1 MNRTITIAI
10 VAAAAALIAGVTAFA
25 VSRGGDHMDGA
36 NDGHTMG
43 QTMGD
48 GGPMWTGETMQMGD
62 MPGMTMREN
71 GAMVMD
77 DQAFLAMMIPHHR
90 MAVDMAKI
98 AVERGK
104 DPETLTMA
112 RRVIADQTAEIAEM
126 RAWYREW
133 FGSQPPDMPMSGA
146 MAMMGMS
153 MNTDELR
160 TSGEPDRT
168 FLRMMI
174 PHHAGALLMADAV
187 LAGDTRSEV
196 ERLARGIVAAQA
208 TEIGAM
214 QEMRQRLAPPLG

>member
-25 VSRGGDHMDGA
+25 VSRDGDHMDD
-36 NDGHTMG
+36 DGGHAMG
-43 QTMGD
+43 RTMGD
-48 GGPMWTGETMQMGD
+48 GGPMWTGETMPMGG

-71 GAMVMD
+71 GTMVMD
-77 DQAFLAMMIPHHR
+77 DQAFLAMMIPHHQ

-98 AVERGK
+98 AVERGR
-104 DPETLTMA
+104 DTETVAMA
-112 RRVIADQTAEIAEM
+112 RRVIADQTAEIGEM
-126 RAWYREW
+126 RTWYREW
-133 FGSQPPDMPMSGA
+133 FGSAPPAVPMSGA

-153 MNTDELR
+153 MDMDELR
-160 TSGEPDRT
+160 ATGEVDRT

-187 LAGDTRSEV
+187 LAGEPRPRV
-196 ERLARGIVAAQA
+196 GRLGRGIVAAQA
-208 TEIGAM
+208 TEIGVM